1 MSEEIPATRAD
12 QLPGADRFS
21 AGADLRLLED
31 LWVGAMAAL
40 AGGRAACAFYEDA
53 ELEIEHKGVN
63 DPVTAA
69 DHAANA
75 AILRVLLDARPA
87 DPILSEESTPP
98 DTRRLRGRL
107 WVVDPLDGT
116 KEFIARNGEFSI
128 MVGLA
133 ERGTAVLGAVY
144 QPAVDCLYL
153 GIADRA
159 AWVVEDVQEAFAGR
173 ELSLTEVPVSTGTLR
188 FARSRSHPDARLRE
202 LESALGQIETV
213 VSGSVGIKCA
223 LIAMGEADLYVH
235 PVPYLKEWDTCA
247 PEAVLRGAGGTVTDC
262 AGEPLVYGKPDPRQ
276 PGGIFAA
283 HPEVWRQTEHTVLAV
298 ARPLFEAE
306 KP

>member
-21 AGADLRLLED
+21 AGVDLRLLED

-98 DTRRLRGRL
+98 DRTWPTWTR
-107 WVVDPLDGT
+107 
-116 KEFIARNGEFSI
+116 
-128 MVGLA
+128 
-133 ERGTAVLGAVY
+133 
-144 QPAVDCLYL
+144 
-153 GIADRA
+153 
-159 AWVVEDVQEAFAGR
+159 
-173 ELSLTEVPVSTGTLR
+173 
-188 FARSRSHPDARLRE
+188 
-202 LESALGQIETV
+202 
-213 VSGSVGIKCA
+213 
-223 LIAMGEADLYVH
+223 
-235 PVPYLKEWDTCA
+235 
-247 PEAVLRGAGGTVTDC
+247 
-262 AGEPLVYGKPDPRQ
+262 
-276 PGGIFAA
+276 
-283 HPEVWRQTEHTVLAV
+283 
-298 ARPLFEAE
+298 
-306 KP
+306 